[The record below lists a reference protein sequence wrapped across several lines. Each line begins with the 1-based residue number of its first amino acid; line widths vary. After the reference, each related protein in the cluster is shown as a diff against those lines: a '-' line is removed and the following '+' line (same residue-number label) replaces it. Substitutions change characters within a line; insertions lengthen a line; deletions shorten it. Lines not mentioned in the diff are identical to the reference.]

1 MFEIV
6 ALGVGSTEVISN
18 MIKDEKRKAEEYL
31 AMLAERMKEHG
42 VIVISILSA

>member
-1 MFEIV
+1 
-6 ALGVGSTEVISN
+6 

-42 VIVISILSA
+42 VIMTSILSAGFFGLITIFS